1 MTNHG
6 LYRKEIKFL
15 VNQHG
20 NFNLRHDSQNL
31 LCSQP
36 CYTLYPNMGFVTASK
51 KDFEKMECK
60 NLAPYAVKSSRSLG
74 REFPETEDLS
84 RSAFQRDRDRIIHS
98 KPFRRLSGK
107 TQVFVATYGDHFRDR
122 LTHTLEVAQ
131 IARDLARNL
140 RLNEDLVE
148 SIALAHDLGH
158 TPFGH
163 AGETALDKIM
173 RKFGL
178 RFEHNEQSKRIVEKL
193 EKQFPNFDGLNLTHE
208 VRQGLAKHQTIYDQ
222 NDKKIK
228 GKTLEAQVADIADE
242 IAYHNHDLDDGLRS
256 KLFNFKDLQRIVLW
270 READKKVYKKYGKIS
285 DPVILR
291 HRIVSQIFSFM
302 AEDVLKTAAQNIARY
317 KTKTKIIC
325 FSADFG
331 GKVKQLRRFLWDKMY
346 NSAQVKRHSRRG
358 QKIIEKLF
366 QRLYKSPKLMPKS
379 FWGRIA
385 ATESEA
391 VLSPSYRVALAT
403 VVKDYVAGCTDA
415 YAEKMLNS

>member
-1 MTNHG
+1 MN
-6 LYRKEIKFL
+6 
-15 VNQHG
+15 
-20 NFNLRHDSQNL
+20 
-31 LCSQP
+31 
-36 CYTLYPNMGFVTASK
+36 FVTALK
-51 KDFEKMECK
+51 KDFEKVECK
-60 NLAPYAVKSSRSLG
+60 NLAPYAVKSLQSLG
-74 REFPETEDLS
+74 RQFLETEDLN
-84 RSAFQRDRDRIIHS
+84 RSVFQRDRDRIIHS

-140 RLNEDLVE
+140 KLNEDLVE

-163 AGETALDKIM
+163 AGEEALDRIM
-173 RKFGL
+173 KKFGL

-208 VRQGLAKHQTIYDQ
+208 VRQGLAKHQTLYDQ
-222 NDKKIK
+222 NDKKIE

-256 KLFNFKDLQRIVLW
+256 KLFNFKDLQKLVLW
-270 READKKVYKKYGKIS
+270 REAFEEVYKKCGKIS

-291 HRIVSQIFSFM
+291 HRIVSRIFSFM
-302 AEDVLKTAAQNIARY
+302 AENVLKTAARNIVRY
-317 KTKTKIIC
+317 KIKTLEDVLKNNEKIVS

-331 GKVKQLRRFLWDKMY
+331 EKVKQLRQFLWERMY
-346 NSAQVKRHSRRG
+346 NSPQVKRHSRRG

-366 QRLYKSPKLMPKS
+366 RKLYKNPKLMPKS
-379 FWGRIA
+379 FWGRIGK
-385 ATESEA
+385 
-391 VLSPSYRVALAT
+391 PDALEV

-415 YAEKMLNS
+415 YAEKILNS